1 MTIVG
6 FEGNIN
12 MIQMNRVERETW
24 NSKASTQWGKTKPRC
39 KKLNEGRRTKEY
51 GLKIERQVLVWVSSA
66 LMLKDMGLEVRSRIS
81 FSHCVAFSFFS
92 CSSFL
97 SLPFLKMNFILYCFS
112 SKAKYVSK

>member
-1 MTIVG
+1 MTIES

-24 NSKASTQWGKTKPRC
+24 NSKASTQWGKTKPCC

-81 FSHCVAFSFFS
+81 FSHCVAF
-92 CSSFL
+92 
-97 SLPFLKMNFILYCFS
+97 FILQLFLFFVT
-112 SKAKYVSK
+112 ALPENELQPLLF